1 LATSEISINRRPKES
16 IDELA
21 RAGRDRLYPAI
32 SNPNWIV
39 LRSRREIFRR
49 WLQQPPFES
58 AKVLDIG
65 GRIQP
70 YRGLIPFKNT
80 YWSLDI
86 RQTAL
91 VSILGNAECLPFSD
105 ASLDLVICTQMIEYV
120 SEPAV
125 LAKEVHRVL
134 RPCGTLLL
142 SAPSIFP
149 RDSEQDRWRFFPDH
163 PASTIQS
170 LFGSG
175 SPSRVRQHCRISPH
189 RSCDVSFIGSLP
201 VDSLRAG
208 LFAFPVINMLAGL
221 ADAFGGCRDG
231 SFTVNYSV
239 RAVK

>member
-1 LATSEISINRRPKES
+1 LATSEISIDLRPKEGF
-16 IDELA
+16 DELA

-49 WLQQPPFES
+49 WLRQLPFEN

-134 RPCGTLLL
+134 RPGGTLLL

-149 RDSEQDRWRFFPDH
+149 RDSEQDRWRFFPITLRQLFSPFSGVEVLPECGSIAGFLRTVAVMCH
-163 PASTIQS
+163 SSARYQWIRFALGCS
-170 LFGSG
+170 L
-175 SPSRVRQHCRISPH
+175 
-189 RSCDVSFIGSLP
+189 
-201 VDSLRAG
+201 
-208 LFAFPVINMLAGL
+208 FPVINMLAGL
-221 ADAFGGCRDG
+221 ADAFGGRRDG